1 MKKIISNV
9 IIVLGFVA
17 LLLAPQQCFASGTGG
32 TSGSTGKI
40 DIKVD
45 PEYCFKNPSAKECV
59 GYDNDKHL
67 DKAQT
72 MVKTII
78 GWASLVVGLASVGFI
93 IWGGVMYSAAFGDPG
108 KIQKAKMI
116 IISAIIGLVIA
127 LISGFIVTV
136 VLNGLGI

>member
-1 MKKIISNV
+1 MKKIITKV

-17 LLLAPQQCFASGTGG
+17 LLLVPQQCFASGGN
-32 TSGSTGKI
+32 I
-40 DIKVD
+40 DITVD
-45 PEYCFKNPSAKECV
+45 PKTCTNPKGCD
-59 GYDNDKHL
+59 GYSGGGHIGKVENF
-67 DKAQT
+67 
-72 MVKTII
+72 VKTII

>member
-1 MKKIISNV
+1 MKKIISKV

-17 LLLAPQQCFASGTGG
+17 LLLVPQQCFASGSSAGG
-32 TSGSTGKI
+32 SFNIT
-40 DIKVD
+40 VD
-45 PEYCFKNPSAKECV
+45 PTTCTNPEGCEGYNDSGHIAKVE
-59 GYDNDKHL
+59 NL
-67 DKAQT
+67 
-72 MVKTII
+72 VKTII
-78 GWASLVVGLASVGFI
+78 GWASLAVGLASVGFI

-127 LISGFIVTV
+127 LLSGFIVTV